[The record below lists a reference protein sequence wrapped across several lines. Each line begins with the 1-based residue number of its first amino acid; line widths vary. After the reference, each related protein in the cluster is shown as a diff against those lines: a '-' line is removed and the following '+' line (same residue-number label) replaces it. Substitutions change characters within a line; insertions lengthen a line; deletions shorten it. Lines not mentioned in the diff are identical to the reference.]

1 MTSLPIFLTCVANS
15 ADEAN
20 FPLLF
25 TWSTPDLQIKEV
37 LIIPDDDW
45 LHEAS
50 IESNLCG
57 IDENQLYEFGFEASD
72 ILSEWTTEFDTDFVL
87 AIDPDLVGAMVEATF
102 DAKGIDP
109 SFEVVSAHRWFSDRD
124 VNLNYE
130 LKLLDLAQAVEL
142 LAPDE
147 QIATLLRIAH
157 EKSLIEMPDIEIDE
171 SQHHD
176 TDI

>member
-15 ADEAN
+15 ADEAS

-45 LHEAS
+45 LHHAN
-50 IESNLCG
+50 IESNLCD
-57 IDENQLYEFGFEASD
+57 IDENQLYEFGYEASD
-72 ILSEWTTEFDTDFVL
+72 ILAEWTAEFDTDFVL
-87 AIDPDLVGAMVEATF
+87 ALDTDLVGSMVEATF
-102 DAKGIDP
+102 DAKGMDP

-124 VNLNYE
+124 VDLHYE
-130 LKLLDLAQAVEL
+130 LTLLDLSQAVEL
-142 LAPDE
+142 LPPDE
-147 QIATLLRIAH
+147 QIAILLRIAH
-157 EKSLIEMPDIEIDE
+157 SKSLIDLPEAEQDDLSE
-171 SQHHD
+171 HD

>member
-15 ADEAN
+15 ADEAE

-45 LHEAS
+45 LHNAS
-50 IESNLCG
+50 IESNLCD
-57 IDENQLYEFGFEASD
+57 IDENQLYEFGYEASD
-72 ILSEWTTEFDTDFVL
+72 ILAEWTAEFDTDFVL
-87 AIDPDLVGAMVEATF
+87 ALDPDLVGSMVEATF
-102 DAKGIDP
+102 DAKGMDP

-124 VNLNYE
+124 VDLIYE
-130 LKLLDLAQAVEL
+130 LSLLDLSQAVEL
-142 LAPDE
+142 LPPDE
-147 QIATLLRIAH
+147 QIATLLGIAH
-157 EKSLIEMPDIEIDE
+157 AKSLIEMPILDQDDDHEVE
-171 SQHHD
+171 

>member
-15 ADEAN
+15 TDEAN

-37 LIIPDDDW
+37 LIIPDDEW
-45 LHEAS
+45 LHNAA
-50 IESNLCG
+50 IESNLCD
-57 IDENQLYEFGFEASD
+57 IDENQLYEFGYEASD
-72 ILSEWTTEFDTDFVL
+72 ILAEWTTEFDTDFVL
-87 AIDPDLVGAMVEATF
+87 ALDPDLVGSMVETTF
-102 DAKGIDP
+102 DAKGMDP

-130 LKLLDLAQAVEL
+130 LTLLNLSQAVEL
-142 LAPDE
+142 LPPDE
-147 QIATLLRIAH
+147 QIATLLGIAH
-157 EKSLIEMPDIEIDE
+157 NKSLIEMPEVEENYSIDE
-171 SQHHD
+171 D